1 MDTTLT
7 DPLVGRL
14 LDGRYRVES
23 RIAQGGMAAVYL
35 ALDVRL
41 DRTVALKVMH
51 RSLAEDP
58 HFVKRFIGEAK
69 SVASLS
75 HPNVVQVFDQGT
87 DGPTVYLSMEYV
99 PSKTLREVLRSRGP
113 LPAREALELLIPVL
127 AALGAAHSAGM
138 VHRDVKPE
146 NVLLADDG
154 RVKVVD
160 FGLARAVEASNQT
173 KTGMMIGTIGYMSPE
188 QVTSG
193 VADVRSDVY
202 AAGVMLFE
210 LITGRQ
216 PYEGETPMSIAY
228 RHVHDSVP
236 APSSII
242 SGVPPQV
249 DALVA
254 AATDRDP
261 ARRPAD
267 ATAMLVAAV
276 EAHRTLP
283 RGHTGQHPRPPAGS
297 SGAPGTPSSPGLS
310 SAPGAP
316 GTPGLS
322 YTTGAPG
329 LSGTGGTPALTYTTG
344 ARASD
349 VAGHTMIQPK
359 VEPATIPPARSKR
372 GWRPNWFI
380 VGLALVMIAGVAFS
394 GWWFSQS
401 RYTVVPD
408 LLRQNITAARQQA
421 ENAGFTVKI
430 GEPRFDDEV
439 GKDRLLE
446 ISPAPGT
453 EVEKGSELTFVAS
466 AGPETVPVPNLENL
480 SAGDA
485 KVKIAEAG
493 LQVGQESK
501 VPSDTVARDLVVR
514 TKPAVGEQVRKGTTI
529 DLVISAG
536 MLMPDVSQMTKDQAV
551 QFLQEKGFTVTVDE
565 TADSTP
571 PGTVIAQ
578 DPAAGAEIAA
588 GAAVRLTAS
597 RGPDEGWH
605 WPWETDDSQPT
616 PDFANVP
623 DVRLKGVEEAKGELE
638 AAGFT
643 VKMRKLVGGQRVV
656 GENPLGEQPVGSEI
670 TIWY

>member
-23 RIAQGGMAAVYL
+23 RIARGGMASVYL

-58 HFVKRFIGEAK
+58 QFVRRFIGEAK

-87 DGPTVYLSMEYV
+87 DGAIVYLSMEYV
-99 PSKTLREVLRSRGP
+99 PGKTLRDVLRDRGP

-127 AALGAAHSAGM
+127 AALGAAHQAGM

-193 VADVRSDVY
+193 VADARSDVY

-210 LITGRQ
+210 LITGRP
-216 PYEGETPMSIAY
+216 PYEGETPMSVAY

-236 APSSII
+236 APSSVVA
-242 SGVPPQV
+242 GVPPQV
-249 DALVA
+249 DALVS

-261 ARRPAD
+261 ARRPGD

-283 RGHTGQHPRPPAGS
+283 RGHTGQHSVPHAPVAG
-297 SGAPGTPSSPGLS
+297 GPGTPSGPVL
-310 SAPGAP
+310 
-316 GTPGLS
+316 
-322 YTTGAPG
+322 PG
-329 LSGTGGTPALTYTTG
+329 LSGGGTASTPGTTYATG
-344 ARASD
+344 ANTSD
-349 VAGHTMIQPK
+349 MAGHTMIQPK
-359 VEPATIPPARSKR
+359 PDLVTASAAQPSRSRRR
-372 GWRPNWFI
+372 GRSTWFI
-380 VGLALVMIAGVAFS
+380 VGLALVMVAAIAFTAF
-394 GWWFSQS
+394 WFSRAS
-401 RYTVVPD
+401 YTNVPGN
-408 LLRQNITAARQQA
+408 LIGQNILAARQQL
-421 ENAGFTVKI
+421 ENAGFQVKI
-430 GEPRFDDEV
+430 GEARFDEKV
-439 GKDRLLE
+439 GKDRVLE
-446 ISPAPGT
+446 VTPAQGA
-453 EVEKGSELTFVAS
+453 EVEKGALLTLVAS
-466 AGPETVPVPNLENL
+466 AGPETVPVPNLEKL
-480 SAGDA
+480 SEGDA

-493 LQVGQESK
+493 LTVGRVSK
-501 VPSDTVARDLVVR
+501 MASDTIARDLVVR
-514 TKPAVGEQVRKGTTI
+514 TKPPVGERVRKGATI
-529 DLVISAG
+529 DLVVSAG
-536 MLMPDVSQMTKDQAV
+536 LLMPDVSQMTKDQAV
-551 QFLQEKGFTVTVDE
+551 QFLQEKGFNVQVDE
-565 TADSTP
+565 TADSTA

-578 DPAAGAEIAA
+578 EPAAGAEVTA
-588 GAAVRLTAS
+588 GAAVRLTVS
-597 RGPDEGWH
+597 KGPDTGWH
-605 WPWETDDSQPT
+605 WPWETDDSLAQ
-616 PDFANVP
+616 PDFVNVP
-623 DVRLKGVEEAKGELE
+623 DVRLKAVQDGKRELE
-638 AAGFT
+638 AAGFK
-643 VKMRKLVGGQRVV
+643 VKLRKLMGGQRIV
-656 GENPLGEQPVGSEI
+656 GENPLGQQPMGSEI
-670 TIWY
+670 TLWY